1 MAHCQKMT
9 KNDDNFSDNFLPSNL
24 AELSFY
30 LHFSSFKSNEKE
42 DICQTIASCK
52 AVSIYYYNI
61 FIMKLLILLYRNA
74 L

>member
-52 AVSIYYYNI
+52 AVSIYY
-61 FIMKLLILLYRNA
+61 LLILLYRNA